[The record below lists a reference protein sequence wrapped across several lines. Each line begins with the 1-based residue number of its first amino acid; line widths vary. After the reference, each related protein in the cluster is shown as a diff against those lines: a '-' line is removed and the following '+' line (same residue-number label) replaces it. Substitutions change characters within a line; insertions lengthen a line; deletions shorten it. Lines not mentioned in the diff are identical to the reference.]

1 MKPWQQRLLDAF
13 LAAPPGTRMIMNMPR
28 RYERSAF
35 LPQVTDQRVPL
46 QSVEQP
52 DQLVL

>member
-1 MKPWQQRLLDAF
+1 MKPWQQRMLDTL
-13 LAAPPGTRMIMNMPR
+13 LAAPAGTRMIINMPR
-28 RYERSAF
+28 RYEWSAL

-46 QSVEQP
+46 QGVEQP